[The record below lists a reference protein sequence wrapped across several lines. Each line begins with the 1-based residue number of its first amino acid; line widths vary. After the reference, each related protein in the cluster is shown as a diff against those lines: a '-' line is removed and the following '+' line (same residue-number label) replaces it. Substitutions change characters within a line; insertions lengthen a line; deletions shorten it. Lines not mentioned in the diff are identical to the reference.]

1 MLLQCAVLYCIIL
14 YGNVFLP
21 CIILCLLFFYN
32 LFLRYIHT
40 DIHCSRSLLQ
50 MLHSIPLSEYTNYFI
65 IMNCPSSIVFQFLLL
80 NSCIFTRYCKPDWYL
95 TDFFL
100 HLEGF
105 PYTICFFQLYFM
117 CKPSGCMLYGDRAL
131 YTFFTF
137 LSPWSALMNY
147 LTNEQTVKG
156 SIALF
161 FNWEVVGRI
170 KKEGKEREN
179 KRECNMEKNQRTW
192 PTLRV
197 SIFYETCFNIR
208 CGSVSQYM
216 SL

>member
-1 MLLQCAVLYCIIL
+1 MVMCFCPVLYYVYYAFITCFWDIFIL
-14 YGNVFLP
+14 IYIALGHYCKCCTAFHCLN
-21 CIILCLLFFYN
+21 IL
-32 LFLRYIHT
+32 I
-40 DIHCSRSLLQ
+40 
-50 MLHSIPLSEYTNYFI
+50 I

-117 CKPSGCMLYGDRAL
+117 CKPSGCTLYGDRAL
-131 YTFFTF
+131 YAFFTF

-147 LTNEQTVKG
+147 LTNEQTLKG

-170 KKEGKEREN
+170 KKKGKEREN
-179 KRECNMEKNQRTW
+179 KRECNMGKNQSTS

-197 SIFYETCFNIR
+197 FSVEFVSIIR